1 MKPFIFLAFVL
12 SVLSCGN
19 SANFEGGDPNDH
31 FAKVA
36 AAPEYEAESKAAPPS
51 ADRKLIKTGF
61 LEIEVGDVAQ
71 TRLDIEKICQEFE
84 AYVSSET
91 QTNYKERLA
100 FEQVIR
106 IPAAHF
112 DVFLNRAEALA
123 VEVES
128 RNIQTSDVTEEFI
141 DKEARIKTK
150 KELESRYREILQQA
164 KAVSDI
170 LSIEA
175 QLNHVRADI
184 ESMEGRLNYLRNQVA
199 FSTLTLT
206 FYETIGADYGF
217 GSKTVAAFSN
227 GWEMLL
233 LFIIGLLNV
242 WPFILLAAILVF
254 FLIRKRMSLS
264 KPRVD

>member
-36 AAPEYEAESKAAPPS
+36 AAPEYEAESRAAQPS

-91 QTNYKERLA
+91 QTSYKDRLA

-112 DVFLNRAEALA
+112 DVFLNQAEALA
-123 VEVES
+123 VEVDA

-150 KELESRYREILQQA
+150 KR
-164 KAVSDI
+164 
-170 LSIEA
+170 
-175 QLNHVRADI
+175 
-184 ESMEGRLNYLRNQVA
+184 
-199 FSTLTLT
+199 T
-206 FYETIGADYGF
+206 
-217 GSKTVAAFSN
+217 
-227 GWEMLL
+227 
-233 LFIIGLLNV
+233 
-242 WPFILLAAILVF
+242 
-254 FLIRKRMSLS
+254 
-264 KPRVD
+264 